1 MHTKPR
7 RSASSLGGGP
17 ERNDAILEGTMKW
30 LLMYVPTII
39 ISGALAAILAISA
52 VHHSQIVV
60 GSPNSDAAFR
70 DGMFLGRLDA
80 DRSRKP
86 HLACGRWRT
95 DADRHSFV
103 SGYVEAYRERQ
114 GEDASGQL
122 GYRQAA
128 EQRGYYDGVAD
139 GLQQHRESM
148 PFQANATANYRRAD
162 QGYSE
167 SNGDLTHY
175 KQAYREAY
183 GTGYQQGY
191 YGETDKIATAALGGP
206 DGPE

>member
-1 MHTKPR
+1 MK
-7 RSASSLGGGP
+7 SL
-17 ERNDAILEGTMKW
+17 LV
-30 LLMYVPTII
+30 YVPTII
-39 ISGALAAILAISA
+39 ISGALAAILAMSA
-52 VHHSQIVV
+52 VHGSEIVA
-60 GSPNSDAAFR
+60 GSLNTDAAFR
-70 DGMFLGRLDA
+70 DGMFLGHLHA
-80 DRSRKP
+80 DRGRKP

-95 DADRHSFV
+95 DADRRSFV
-103 SGYVEAYRERQ
+103 SGYVAAYRERQ
-114 GEDASGQL
+114 SGDASGQL

-128 EQRGYYDGVAD
+128 EQRGYSDGVAD

-167 SNGDLTHY
+167 SSGELTNY

-191 YGETDKIATAALGGP
+191 YGEVDKIATATFGGP
-206 DGPE
+206 GRPE

>member
-1 MHTKPR
+1 
-7 RSASSLGGGP
+7 
-17 ERNDAILEGTMKW
+17 MKW
-30 LLMYVPTII
+30 LLVHVPTII

-52 VHHSQIVV
+52 VHRSQIVA
-60 GSPNSDAAFR
+60 GSLNTDAAFR
-70 DGMFLGRLDA
+70 DGMFLGHLDA

-103 SGYVEAYRERQ
+103 SGYVEAYREKQ
-114 GEDASGQL
+114 GGDASGQL
-122 GYRQAA
+122 GYRQGA

-139 GLQQHRESM
+139 GLQQRRESM
-148 PFQANATANYRRAD
+148 PFQANATANYRRAN
-162 QGYSE
+162 QGYSG
-167 SNGDLTHY
+167 SSGDLTHY

-191 YGETDKIATAALGGP
+191 YAETDKIATATFSGLGGP
-206 DGPE
+206 E

>member
-1 MHTKPR
+1 MK
-7 RSASSLGGGP
+7 SL
-17 ERNDAILEGTMKW
+17 LV
-30 LLMYVPTII
+30 YVPTII
-39 ISGALAAILAISA
+39 ISGALAAILAIGA
-52 VHHSQIVV
+52 VHRSPIVD
-60 GSPNSDAAFR
+60 GSLNTDAAFR
-70 DGMFLGRLDA
+70 DGMFLGHLDA
-80 DRSRKP
+80 DRGRKP

-95 DADRHSFV
+95 DADRRSFV

-114 GEDASGQL
+114 GGAASGL
-122 GYRQAA
+122 LRYRLVA

-167 SNGDLTHY
+167 SSGDLTHY
-175 KQAYREAY
+175 KQVYREAY

-191 YGETDKIATAALGGP
+191 YGETDKIATAAFGGTGGP
-206 DGPE
+206 E